1 LGLYFDS
8 VITLPL
14 DVFAFDLF
22 DTDGDGALTE
32 IEVKVMFHDLYW
44 YKNTAKENEESRA

>member
-1 LGLYFDS
+1 MTMHHCAIF
-8 VITLPL
+8 VCFA

-44 YKNTAKENEESRA
+44 YKTTAKENEDSRA

>member
-1 LGLYFDS
+1 M
-8 VITLPL
+8 
-14 DVFAFDLF
+14 FAFDLF

-44 YKNTAKENEESRA
+44 YGVTAKENEESRA